1 MTQLQQRLERI
12 AGQIG
17 AYGYI
22 AAAIIFIAQMV
33 FYIFKIMISSNT
45 QLLTNA
51 TLLKVLDFFT
61 TAMAIIIVAVPEGLP
76 LAVSISMAFSIDTMK
91 QDKLLVKK
99 MDACETLGMVNEIC
113 TGKTGT
119 LTNN

>member
-45 QLLTNA
+45 
-51 TLLKVLDFFT
+51 
-61 TAMAIIIVAVPEGLP
+61 
-76 LAVSISMAFSIDTMK
+76 
-91 QDKLLVKK
+91 
-99 MDACETLGMVNEIC
+99 
-113 TGKTGT
+113 
-119 LTNN
+119 